1 MQEHHDVHKQISAAI
16 LQLRLR
22 QPFFAT
28 LSLFAQIKVSDTVDT
43 AMTDGHS
50 ITFNPT
56 FWRQLTPAERLG
68 VLTHEV
74 LHAALQHVPRRGQR
88 DPHLWNIAADIVVNG
103 IIAHL
108 EGLELPRGHLREPDL
123 ERLSVEEIYQQLQ
136 QNRRRASQL
145 RVPLDL
151 KQQSQQEDP
160 LSHEEYN
167 RQRDYWW
174 RAIKQARSTGAQ
186 SGHFPLG
193 LERELARIDP
203 SRLDWRSYL
212 WRFLT
217 QTPSDFSG
225 FDRRFIGQRLYLDAQ
240 ENEQLHAYIAVDTS
254 GSISNK
260 DLSLFLSEL
269 RGILAA
275 YPHVIGQLYYV
286 DTECHGPY
294 EVSSVSAELPPP
306 QGGGGTNFAPFF
318 ERIQTEHEP
327 WQNAVCVYLTDGFG
341 SFPEEPPGLPVLW
354 VVTGH
359 HLEREGFPFGEV
371 IELVPDEGN

>member
-1 MQEHHDVHKQISAAI
+1 MQEHHNVHKQISGAI

-28 LSLFAQIKVSDTVDT
+28 LSLFAQIKVNDSVDT
-43 AMTDGHS
+43 AMTDGRS
-50 ITFNPT
+50 ITFNPA
-56 FWRQLTPAERLG
+56 FWLQLTPAERLG

-74 LHAALQHVPRRGQR
+74 LHTALQHVPRRGQR
-88 DPHLWNIAADIVVNG
+88 DAHLWNIAADIVVNG

-123 ERLSVEEIYQQLQ
+123 ESLSVEEVYQQLQ
-136 QNRRRASQL
+136 QNPKRAAQL
-145 RVPLDL
+145 RTPLDL
-151 KQQSQQEDP
+151 QPQSQQEDP
-160 LSHEEYN
+160 LSHAEHD

-174 RAIKQARSTGAQ
+174 RAIKQARSTVVQPGR
-186 SGHFPLG
+186 FPLG
-193 LERELARIDP
+193 LERELARIEP

-240 ENEQLHAYIAVDTS
+240 DNEQLYVYIAIDTS
-254 GSISNK
+254 GSIS
-260 DLSLFLSEL
+260 DSDSGLFLSEL

-286 DTECHGPY
+286 DTACYGPY

-306 QGGGGTNFAPFF
+306 RGRGGTDFTP
-318 ERIQTEHEP
+318 
-327 WQNAVCVYLTDGFG
+327 
-341 SFPEEPPGLPVLW
+341 
-354 VVTGH
+354 
-359 HLEREGFPFGEV
+359 
-371 IELVPDEGN
+371 